1 MTHNEHHQQLIEQM
15 DEIENNRNLFL
26 EKFIQQKQNLEEHLL
41 IKQIDQWEN
50 DSIIK
55 IKQTAEECRQNFV
68 KSIKK
73 SFKQIDYKLLRL
85 TEQLKQIPN
94 KKIFNENYVNQ
105 LKQKLTQL
113 TEELNK
119 PKNIFIEETSTLF
132 INKINLN
139 DRSNTK
145 WKEFGINI
153 AEGNKL
159 NQLQSPS
166 SIFID
171 DDKTIYIVDSQNGH
185 IIKWKS
191 DENYVETVAGG
202 DGIGKEINP
211 LIYPINMIINKE
223 NDCFIIDDFQNKRIM
238 QYSRQNNETGQIIM
252 SNINCYGL
260 AIDKYGFI
268 YVSDYEKHEVRKF
281 KIGDQNGK
289 IVAGGNGRGTNLN
302 QLNCPTFMFV
312 DDDCSLYIS
321 DCANHRIIKW
331 LKDAKQGVIVAGGN
345 GEGSSFKQLSGP
357 KGIIVDEFN
366 QIYVA
371 DYGNNRV
378 MCWVEGATKGSIV
391 VGGNGCG
398 EELNQLFYP
407 MGLSFDQQ
415 RNRYVVD
422 SGNNRIVKFEVD
434 LN

>member
-1 MTHNEHHQQLIEQM
+1 I
-15 DEIENNRNLFL
+15 
-26 EKFIQQKQNLEEHLL
+26 
-41 IKQIDQWEN
+41 
-50 DSIIK
+50 
-55 IKQTAEECRQNFV
+55 

-73 SFKQIDYKLLRL
+73 SFRQIDYKLLRL
-85 TEQLKQIPN
+85 TEQLKQIPS
-94 KKIFNENYVNQ
+94 KKTFNENYVNQ

-119 PKNIFIEETSTLF
+119 PKNISIEETSTLF
-132 INKINLN
+132 INKINLI

-153 AEGNKL
+153 TEGNEL
-159 NQLQSPS
+159 NQLHSPS

-171 DDKTIYIVDSQNGH
+171 DDTTIYFVESQNGR

-191 DENYVETVAGG
+191 DENYVETVA

-289 IVAGGNGRGTNLN
+289 IVAGGNGKGTNLN

-331 LKDAKQGVIVAGGN
+331 LKDAKQGIIVAGGN

-378 MCWVEGATKGSIV
+378 MRWIEGATKGSIV
-391 VGGNGCG
+391 VGGNGRG

-407 MGLSFDQQ
+407 MNLSFDQQ
-415 RNRYVVD
+415 RNLYVVD
-422 SGNNRIVKFEVD
+422 SENNRIVKFEVD
-434 LN
+434 FN